1 MIATQHCLLLIVA
14 SFSTS
19 TVVVQAFVPS
29 RSFPSAS
36 FGSVAAF
43 PTSSTRFSLSS
54 SSGDSTTSAAAPSS
68 SLDKE
73 EELLLFPNVPPS
85 ADWELDCYSR
95 PVVVAGG
102 KKLWEVLLTDATGSF
117 RYRKTLPSNAVN
129 SKALRQVVENVM
141 EQVDTKPGS
150 VRFFRGAMFNMI
162 NIALKELDVVGRPS
176 RCTISLAQWLEERHR
191 SVYPK
196 MEGYERGNKRERQSC
211 PLLCPTGLSLGTST
225 SLCFSSLCRC
235 SLFLCYLYS
244 IDSYLILLKNVSL
257 VCWG

>member
-1 MIATQHCLLLIVA
+1 MIATRQCLLLIVA
-14 SFSTS
+14 SLSTS
-19 TVVVQAFVPS
+19 TVVVQAFCLS
-29 RSFPSAS
+29 QSFPIPS
-36 FGSVAAF
+36 FGTVTAA
-43 PTSSTRFSLSS
+43 TTTSTRVSLSA
-54 SSGDSTTSAAAPSS
+54 SSGDSTASAAAPS

-73 EELLLFPNVPPS
+73 EELLLFPDVPPS

-196 MEGYERGNKRERQSC
+196 MEGYERGNKRERV
-211 PLLCPTGLSLGTST
+211 PLFWIAGLSSGRST
-225 SLCFSSLCRC
+225 SLCFSSLCFYF
-235 SLFLCYLYS
+235 LFF
-244 IDSYLILLKNVSL
+244 
-257 VCWG
+257 